1 MLDNKGVSEIFLIRK
16 CKQGELKYQELLY
29 KFFYSYAMGIGLRYS
44 GSRDD
49 SMEVVNDAFIKF
61 FNTIATYDEERPLKP
76 WLRRIIINATID
88 KRRKDHHHTDALDL
102 EEANHLS
109 LQPGAIDKMAAD
121 ELLSLIGE
129 LPELHR
135 LIFNLYEIDGYK
147 HEEIG
152 KMLNIPP
159 SSSRVHLSR
168 AKLQLRNAF
177 ILNEIKYHARK
188 V

>member
-1 MLDNKGVSEIFLIRK
+1 
-16 CKQGELKYQELLY
+16 
-29 KFFYSYAMGIGLRYS
+29 MGIALRYS

-49 SMEVVNDAFIKF
+49 AMEVVNDAFIKLF
-61 FNTIATYDEERPLKP
+61 TTIAGYDEERPLKP
-76 WLRRIIINATID
+76 WLRRIIINASID
-88 KRRKDHHHTDALDL
+88 KRRKDHNHTEALNL
-102 EEANHLS
+102 EEANHLI
-109 LQPGAIDKMAAD
+109 LEPGAIDKMAAD
-121 ELLSLIGE
+121 ELLILIGQ

-168 AKLQLRNAF
+168 AKLQLRNAL
-177 ILNEIKYHARK
+177 ILKKTEYHARR